1 MEYEQLEQ
9 DYRDDHLAEAMYQR
23 EAEWFHYD
31 FDRIDFERML
41 KAIPPV
47 GEYRAQ
53 LEDRLKT
60 TRAQMV
66 AVDLVYAA
74 LKSQVTDPVRHQ
86 AAVARAT
93 MKREAKK

>member
-31 FDRIDFERML
+31 FDRINFERML
-41 KAIPPV
+41 TALPPV
-47 GEYRAQ
+47 GEYREQ
-53 LEDRLKT
+53 IEGRLKT

-74 LKSQVTDPVRHQ
+74 LKSQIIDTARHQ
-86 AAVARAT
+86 AAIARVAG
-93 MKREAKK
+93 KRLAGK

>member
-9 DYRDDHLAEAMYQR
+9 DYRDDHLAEAMYAR

-31 FDRIDFERML
+31 FDRINFERML
-41 KAIPPV
+41 AVLPP
-47 GEYRAQ
+47 GEYAQ
-53 LEDRLKT
+53 DIAKRLHDTRDRL
-60 TRAQMV
+60 V

-74 LKSQVTDPVRHQ
+74 LKSQITDVGRHQ
-86 AAVARAT
+86 AAVARAA